1 MTEQEWL
8 TCADPR
14 EMIRWHYPS
23 MRTRKQNLFDIH
35 YCRHYYVMV
44 AGIDLEPMLFESW
57 ERYAEGI
64 ASIEELEWKPHSL
77 FTKLQSDSSDNFW
90 EEWDKQRRSEA
101 FIRYYCWLSDL
112 LRDIVGN
119 PFQPVV
125 FDPNWLTTT
134 IVAIARGIYESR
146 DFSPMPLLADA
157 LQDAGCE
164 NEEILSHC
172 RSARNFSPMPLSPKV
187 KIQDANEDFLNG
199 SRFAG
204 PHVRGCWVVDLIL
217 GKH

>member
-23 MRTRKQNLFDIH
+23 MRTRKQSLFDIH
-35 YCRHYYVMV
+35 YRRHDHLISGGV
-44 AGIDLEPMLFESW
+44 DLHPRLFDSW

-64 ASIEELEWKPHSL
+64 ASIEELGLRPNSL
-77 FTKLQSDSSDNFW
+77 FTELQSDSSGVYW
-90 EEWDKQRRSEA
+90 PEGGEQESSEV
-101 FIRYYCWLSDL
+101 FVRYYRWLSDL

-119 PFQPVV
+119 PFRPVA

-164 NEEILSHC
+164 NEDILNHC
-172 RSARNFSPMPLSPKV
+172 RSARNFSPMPVSLKA
-187 KIQDANEDFLNG
+187 KIQGANEDYLNG

-217 GKH
+217 GKN